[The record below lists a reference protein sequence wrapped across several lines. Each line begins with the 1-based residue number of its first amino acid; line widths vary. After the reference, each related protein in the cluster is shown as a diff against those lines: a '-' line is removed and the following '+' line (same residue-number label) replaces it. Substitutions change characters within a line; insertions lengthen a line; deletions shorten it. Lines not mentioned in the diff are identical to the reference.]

1 MRIISTV
8 LLVVVGLFVYS
19 LAWSLVFSFLNTPDT
34 LAVFFGV
41 GLAGFLIGLTVWVIQ
56 KEGKQLFKFFN
67 QE

>member
-19 LAWSLVFSFLNTPDT
+19 LAWSLVFSFFNTPDT

-41 GLAGFLIGLTVWVIQ
+41 GLAGFLIGLTAWVIQ